1 MSFVEIVHRQT
12 FSPNKWKA
20 IRELHYV
27 SSTKMGLQFK
37 QRFWEREGFQGGKL
51 MTDLPIRFAAYPSHL
66 IGTAGNGIIMASYT
80 WKDDTLSWDNLK
92 EGDRIRNALDNLA
105 VVHGN
110 QVYEYFLTGA
120 SHS

>member
-51 MTDLPIRFAAYPSHL
+51 MTDLPDSIRC
-66 IGTAGNGIIMASYT
+66 
-80 WKDDTLSWDNLK
+80 LSEPPDWNC
-92 EGDRIRNALDNLA
+92 R
-105 VVHGN
+105 
-110 QVYEYFLTGA
+110 
-120 SHS
+120 